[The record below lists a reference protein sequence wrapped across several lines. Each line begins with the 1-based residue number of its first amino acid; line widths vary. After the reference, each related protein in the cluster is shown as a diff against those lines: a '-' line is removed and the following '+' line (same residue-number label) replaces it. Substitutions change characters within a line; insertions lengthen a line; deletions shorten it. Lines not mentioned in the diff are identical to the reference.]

1 MILGEGDDVSEH
13 QCQLVYDWGKGLI
26 ALVRT
31 LGIHFLPL
39 KKKKSKAK
47 KVLKKTLLE

>member
-39 KKKKSKAK
+39 QKKKI
-47 KVLKKTLLE
+47 